1 MQNYAC
7 LSFKKKCQKHRS
19 DNIFYHKKMYFCLPN
34 NKLYLLIEQ
43 IMKSIKLLAFLILG
57 SAVIAACSNSGNKT
71 NKAATA
77 EIDDVSVAQIIEDLE
92 SIPTP
97 TTVELMEMINK
108 LGLTYLYDVTNSLAN
123 QESYLSTKQKALN
136 LGVYAADLSY
146 DVAYQKKA
154 ETEEYLRCI
163 LTMASDL
170 NISIDADKISNK
182 FESNIDN
189 VEGLNSVVK
198 DVFKESQ
205 YILNQTSQTETALL
219 FLIGSWVESA
229 YICVSAS
236 DLASNNMDFI
246 KVAVSHFEYSST
258 IIKYLESRKDNS
270 DFAEFFQ
277 TLNNLQEPI
286 EALKADMNNLEKFEA
301 VASVVKTMR
310 NAIV

>member
-1 MQNYAC
+1 
-7 LSFKKKCQKHRS
+7 
-19 DNIFYHKKMYFCLPN
+19 
-34 NKLYLLIEQ
+34 
-43 IMKSIKLLAFLILG
+43 MKSIKLLAFLILG

-77 EIDDVSVAQIIEDLE
+77 EIDDVSVAQVIEDLE

-258 IIKYLESRKDNS
+258 ILKYLESRKDNS

>member
-1 MQNYAC
+1 
-7 LSFKKKCQKHRS
+7 
-19 DNIFYHKKMYFCLPN
+19 
-34 NKLYLLIEQ
+34 
-43 IMKSIKLLAFLILG
+43 MKSIKLLAFLILG

-77 EIDDVSVAQIIEDLE
+77 EIDDVSVAQIIDDLE

-97 TTVELMEMINK
+97 TTVELMSMINK
-108 LGLTYLYDVTNSLAN
+108 LGLAYMFDVTNSLAN
-123 QESYLSTKQKALN
+123 QENYLSTKQKALN

-163 LTMASDL
+163 MTMASDL
-170 NISIDADKISNK
+170 NISIDADKISDK
-182 FESNIDN
+182 FENNIDN
-189 VEGLNSVVK
+189 VDGLIAVVK

-205 YILNQTSQTETALL
+205 YILNQTSQTETALQ

-236 DLASNNMDFI
+236 DLAANNMEFL
-246 KVAVSHFEYSST
+246 KVALSHFEYAST
-258 IIKYLESRKDNS
+258 ILKYIESRKNNP
-270 DFAEFFQ
+270 DFADFYNDFTEIMKQ
-277 TLNNLQEPI
+277 VEVYRNDINNS
-286 EALKADMNNLEKFEA
+286 EKFDS
-301 VASVVKTMR
+301 VANVVKKMR

>member
-301 VASVVKTMR
+301 VANVVKTMR

>member
-1 MQNYAC
+1 
-7 LSFKKKCQKHRS
+7 
-19 DNIFYHKKMYFCLPN
+19 
-34 NKLYLLIEQ
+34 
-43 IMKSIKLLAFLILG
+43 MKSIKLLAFLILG